1 MATGLLGT
9 EAIPQNPLFNTKNLI
24 KNIRVPGLSFAGA
37 APAAGLLTA
46 FYPSSGAGA
55 DELAWEAANMRR
67 MMSAQ
72 DVIDSHLSQS
82 ENNYKTWDFGY
93 QMSEADARAKG
104 YIIPPDPTVTD
115 EERKKNLTLPNI
127 PPDIDLPQH
136 TGDTSGQQVE
146 LPQHTGSPP
155 VEWDFPIHTGDTSPP
170 YIPTLDDIIMRSET
184 DEGLLQDDKV
194 TSGILDE
201 TAPPFYSKIKKT
213 IEDAKMDKGSAD
225 QWTGYINNAGVNQEE
240 LDWIGL
246 KDYLADRKSV
256 TKEDVLNF
264 VEMNDLAVQV
274 KDIVLGAES
283 DAIRFTGDTM
293 EMIEGQGTTLTWDS
307 RVPEILRNAAGYQ
320 DAKNIVVND
329 EGLYN
334 QYKEYLRET
343 EQQTADDPITY
354 FLQDEFGM
362 FRGSSDQGKTMF
374 NRPQLI
380 TEGDYTDY
388 KEMVFQLPIEG
399 SEFTQ
404 GHYTKYP
411 NTFAHARFN
420 TREIDGKKTLFIEEL
435 QSDWIHKGKEKGFIT
450 GKERTYDIVN
460 KEIDD
465 LVSQRTSGGMSKEEY
480 LPKYNALLEELNDIA
495 RLDTGVTSEKVPD
508 IPFKKNWQ
516 DIVLKRLI
524 RYASENGF
532 DAIAM
537 TGGNIQADRYD
548 LSKQVNE
555 IIAQKYDDGIHL
567 KVYDLNDSKIIDK
580 EKLSIEELEQHI
592 GKELADK
599 IKLDIEKN
607 PTSQSRHS
615 GMDLKVGGEG
625 LKSMYDKIFSKSLN
639 KIGKKFDAKVELK
652 NLSDF
657 QDLGYAIEDLKAL
670 PRRPRQYY
678 FETPDEAYDFI
689 TDDEFLNEQFMA
701 WFKSDLNELDPV
713 SLLEN
718 ANQDEKNA
726 YISEFFRSSAVGDL
740 NEGQEFQLKL
750 KTKDNQLDMWFM
762 DLTPSM
768 KKKAIEAGFP
778 IAYNKPVS
786 PLFQFA

>member
-1 MATGLLGT
+1 MATRAGT
-9 EAIPQNPLFNTKNLI
+9 YFP
-24 KNIRVPGLSFAGA
+24 IRASGYKP
-37 APAAGLLTA
+37 APAPYWNELINAQNLVGIGTAGLLTQA
-46 FYPSSGAGA
+46 PNIIEGSQS
-55 DELAWEAANMRR
+55 LLSKK
-67 MMSAQ
+67 SAQ
-72 DVIDSHLSQS
+72 DVIDSHLSQ

-93 QMSEADARAKG
+93 KMSEADARAKG
-104 YIIPPDPTVTD
+104 YIIPPEPTVTE
-115 EERKKNLTLPNI
+115 EERKRSLTLPNI

-170 YIPTLDDIIMRSET
+170 YVPTLDDYILRSET

-213 IEDAKMDKGSAD
+213 IEDAKMEKGSAE
-225 QWTGYINNAGVNQEE
+225 QWKGYINNAGVNQEE

-246 KDYLADRKSV
+246 KDYLADKKSV

-320 DAKNIVVND
+320 DAKNILHND
-329 EGLYN
+329 DELYN
-334 QYKEYLRET
+334 QLQNYYSDYYIKKNNLKYPKDFEDLDEN
-343 EQQTADDPITY
+343 DFDILKKN
-354 FLQDEFGM
+354 FLKDNFGIV
-362 FRGSSDQGKTMF
+362 RGSSDQGKTMF
-374 NRPQLI
+374 NKPELI

-388 KEMVFQLPIEG
+388 KEMVFQLPVEG
-399 SEFTQ
+399 SEFIKS
-404 GHYTKYP
+404 HYSKYP

-420 TREIDGKKTLFIEEL
+420 TRDVDGKKTLFIEEL
-435 QSDWIHKGKEKGFIT
+435 QSDWVHKGKESGYQTKEYKKQQEELQTKRNKILD
-450 GKERTYDIVN
+450 ERTN
-460 KEIDD
+460 LHKEID
-465 LVSQRTSGGMSKEEY
+465 K
-480 LPKYNALLEELNDIA
+480 LNDQSSVYAGSI
-495 RLDTGVTSEKVPD
+495 DSVEIEKLQAPIRKKINELTLELKEVDSKFTDNLTNVPD

-548 LSKQVNE
+548 LSNHIDSISIKKSE
-555 IIAQKYDDGIHL
+555 RADGKIYL
-567 KVYDLNDSKIIDK
+567 QAISKDQGTVALDHHIYPDQ
-580 EKLSIEELEQHI
+580 LEEYI
-592 GKELADK
+592 GKDLAKK
-599 IKLDIEKN
+599 IKNDLPDLDKMKN
-607 PTSQSRHS
+607 NTVEGLDYS
-615 GMDLKVGGEG
+615 GLDLKIGGEG

-639 KIGKKFDAKVELK
+639 KIGKKFDAKL
-652 NLSDF
+652 
-657 QDLGYAIEDLKAL
+657 IEKVQSFGKF
-670 PRRPRQYY
+670 RTK
-678 FETPDEAYDFI
+678 EN
-689 TDDEFLNEQFMA
+689 EF
-701 WFKSDLNELDPV
+701 
-713 SLLEN
+713 
-718 ANQDEKNA
+718 
-726 YISEFFRSSAVGDL
+726 
-740 NEGQEFQLKL
+740 
-750 KTKDNQLDMWFM
+750 WFM

-778 IAYNKPVS
+778 IAYNKPVN

>member
-307 RVPEILRNAAGYQ
+307 RVPEILRNAAGYE

>member
-9 EAIPQNPLFNTKNLI
+9 EVIPINLLLNPQPVMNSFGYSNPRA
-24 KNIRVPGLSFAGA
+24 NIGNPNRILGNVIPGML
-37 APAAGLLTA
+37 PLTA
-46 FYPSSGAGA
+46 FGLLSQAGNFFNN
-55 DELAWEAANMRR
+55 EP
-67 MMSAQ
+67 MSAQ
-72 DVIDSHLSQS
+72 DVINSHLSQS

-93 QMSEADARAKG
+93 TNQMSEADARAKG
-104 YIIPPDPTVTD
+104 YIIPPEPTVTD
-115 EERKKNLTLPNI
+115 EERKRNLTLPNI
-127 PPDIDLPQH
+127 PPVMEQ
-136 TGDTSGQQVE
+136 GWVE
-146 LPQHTGSPP
+146 
-155 VEWDFPIHTGDTSPP
+155 EFPIEESKPTILADPVLTPDEQGWREEFPIEEPNWDSMILHT
-170 YIPTLDDIIMRSET
+170 
-184 DEGLLQDDKV
+184 EGLLKDDKV

-213 IEDAKMDKGSAD
+213 IEDAKMEKGNAD
-225 QWTGYINNAGVNQEE
+225 QWIGYINNAGVNQEE

-246 KDYLADRKSV
+246 KDYLADKKSV

-264 VEMNDLAVQV
+264 VTMNDLAVQV

-283 DAIRFTGDTM
+283 DAIRFLGDTM
-293 EMIEGQGTTLTWDS
+293 EMIEGQGTTLTHDPN
-307 RVPEILRNAAGYQ
+307 VPEILRNAAGYQ
-320 DAKNIVVND
+320 DAKNILHND
-329 EGLYN
+329 DELYN
-334 QYKEYLRET
+334 QLQNYYSDYYIKKNNLKYPKDFEDLDEN
-343 EQQTADDPITY
+343 DFDILKKN
-354 FLQDEFGM
+354 FLKHNFGIV
-362 FRGSSDQGKTMF
+362 RGSSDQGKTMF

-399 SEFTQ
+399 SKFTQ

-435 QSDWIHKGKEKGFIT
+435 QSDWIHKGKKKGFIT

-465 LVSQRTSGGMSKEEY
+465 LVSQRTSGEMSKEEY
-480 LPKYNALLEELNDIA
+480 LPKYIALLEELNDIA
-495 RLDTGVTSEKVPD
+495 RLETGVTSEKVPD

-548 LSKQVNE
+548 LSKYIDSVKISASDKAE
-555 IIAQKYDDGIHL
+555 GKIHL
-567 KVYDLNDSKIIDK
+567 IAGNELDLHIYPDQ
-580 EKLSIEELEQHI
+580 LEEHI
-592 GKELADK
+592 GKDLAKK
-599 IKLDIEKN
+599 IKNDLKEKN
-607 PTSQSRHS
+607 ILENYKEAKILEQKGEFINWDKTIPKGVVMPTTEYLEYK
-615 GMDLKVGGEG
+615 GLDLKIGGEG

-652 NLSDF
+652 NL
-657 QDLGYAIEDLKAL
+657 
-670 PRRPRQYY
+670 
-678 FETPDEAYDFI
+678 
-689 TDDEFLNEQFMA
+689 DDD
-701 WFKSDLNELDPV
+701 S
-713 SLLEN
+713 
-718 ANQDEKNA
+718 
-726 YISEFFRSSAVGDL
+726 
-740 NEGQEFQLKL
+740 
-750 KTKDNQLDMWFM
+750 DMWFM